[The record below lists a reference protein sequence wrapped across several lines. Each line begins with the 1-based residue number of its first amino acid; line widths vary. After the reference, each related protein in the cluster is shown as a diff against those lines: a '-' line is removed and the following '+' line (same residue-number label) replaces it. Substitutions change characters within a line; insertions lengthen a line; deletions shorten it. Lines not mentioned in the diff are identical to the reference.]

1 MLSYPSEHGLRQLL
15 ENWCRNPRSVVAALV
30 TATTGSS
37 YRKPGALALIDA
49 DGLALGCISG
59 GCLEVDLVAAA
70 QGALSTGACAVVRY
84 DTRSD
89 EDRVF
94 GSQTGCR
101 GEVEVLLWP
110 DRHGSAHPLLDAL
123 VAADTVHRPVW
134 VGPIGAHLPPCLA
147 PEAGGPEGWLR
158 IAPPPRLLLLGAG
171 PEAPALIGMLRTLG
185 WHIDVI
191 EHRARYLAGDRL
203 QAADR
208 VIAARPAAALADVH
222 LDRFDAAI
230 CATHLFD
237 EDRACLEQLAGS
249 TISFIGLLGPGL
261 RREELLGEL
270 PASMAASLVDRVEG
284 PAGVML
290 GAHGPEAVAL
300 SIAARL
306 TQRFGHV

>member
-1 MLSYPSEHGLRQLL
+1 MLSYPADHSLRQLL
-15 ENWCRNPRSVVAALV
+15 DNWRRSPRPVVAALV

-49 DGLALGCISG
+49 QGLAIGCISG
-59 GCLEVDLVAAA
+59 GCLELDLLAAA
-70 QGALSTGACAVVRY
+70 QQALHTGDCTVVRY

-110 DRHGSAHPLLDAL
+110 DRSGSGHALFDAL
-123 VAADTVHRPVW
+123 VDADDNHQSIW
-134 VGPIGAHLPPCLA
+134 VGPSRAPSPPKLDCA
-147 PEAGGPEGWLR
+147 PSNQSAYLR

-185 WHIDVI
+185 WHVDVI

-203 QAADR
+203 QGADR
-208 VIAARPAAALADVH
+208 VLAARPASALTGLN
-222 LDRFDAAI
+222 LDRFDAVI

-237 EDRACLEQLAGS
+237 EDRACLELLATS
-249 TISFIGLLGPGL
+249 AIAFIGVLGPGM
-261 RREELLGEL
+261 RRDELLREL
-270 PASMAASLVDRVEG
+270 PEALAARLHDRVEG

>member
-1 MLSYPSEHGLRQLL
+1 MLSYPAEHSLRQLL
-15 ENWCRNPRSVVAALV
+15 QNWLGNRRPVVVALV

-49 DGLALGCISG
+49 DGLAVGCISG
-59 GCLEVDLVAAA
+59 GCLEADLVSAAL
-70 QGALSTGACAVVRY
+70 QSLETGDCAVVRY

-110 DRHGSAHPLLDAL
+110 DCSGIGHPLLDAL
-123 VAADTVHRPVW
+123 VAADAAHQPVW
-134 VGPIGAHLPPCLA
+134 VGPSRTPLA
-147 PEAGGPEGWLR
+147 PMFGGSESDTDGWLR

-171 PEAPALIGMLRTLG
+171 PEAPALIGMMLTLG
-185 WHIDVI
+185 WHVDVI
-191 EHRARYLAGDRL
+191 EHRARYLASDRL
-203 QAADR
+203 HAADR
-208 VIAARPAAALADVH
+208 VMTARPSSALAE
-222 LDRFDAAI
+222 LDAGPYDAAI
-230 CATHLFD
+230 CATHLYE
-237 EDRACLEQLAGS
+237 EDRACLELLAAS
-249 TISFIGLLGPGL
+249 AVPFIGLLGPGM

-270 PASMAASLVDRVEG
+270 SEATAARLRDRVEG